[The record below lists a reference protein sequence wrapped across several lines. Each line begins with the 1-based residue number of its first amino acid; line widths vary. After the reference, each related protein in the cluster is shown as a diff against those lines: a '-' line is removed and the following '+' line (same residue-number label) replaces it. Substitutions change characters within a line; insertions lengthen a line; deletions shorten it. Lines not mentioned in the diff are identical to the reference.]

1 MDALEPFRTKGPAQD
16 PTPLPY
22 LRHSGE
28 HSFDI
33 TLEAALIPN
42 NAEETVICRTNFKHL
57 YWSMAQQLAHHTV
70 NGCNVR
76 AGDVMA
82 SGTIS
87 GPTPESFGSL
97 LELSWRGTKPLTLK
111 DGSERKF
118 LEDGDTVVIRGHCER
133 DGLRIGFGEVRGE
146 ILPAR

>member
-1 MDALEPFRTKGPAQD
+1 
-16 PTPLPY
+16 
-22 LRHSGE
+22 
-28 HSFDI
+28 
-33 TLEAALIPN
+33 
-42 NAEETVICRTNFKHL
+42 
-57 YWSMAQQLAHHTV
+57 MAQQLAHHTV

-118 LEDGDTVVIRGHCER
+118 LEDGDTVVIAGIASATACASAS
-133 DGLRIGFGEVRGE
+133 GKYG
-146 ILPAR
+146 

>member
-1 MDALEPFRTKGPAQD
+1 FRTAGPAQA
-16 PTPLPY
+16 PEPLPY
-22 LRHSGE
+22 LRQGGPGA
-28 HSFDI
+28 FDI
-33 TLEAALIPN
+33 ALEATLTPRGGA
-42 NAEETVICRTNFKHL
+42 ATVICRTNFKHL

-87 GPTPESFGSL
+87 GPEPESFGSL

-111 DGSERKF
+111 EGGERKF
-118 LEDGDTVVIRGHCER
+118 
-133 DGLRIGFGEVRGE
+133 
-146 ILPAR
+146 